1 MKYLHVLAFFIAAIL
16 LGACASIEKPDSRSG
31 PVASTGISESA
42 ATNDHET
49 ILLVSLD
56 DGSVVMQKIHSAADV
71 CFKVNSDTATTCL
84 TQGAPV
90 IDQHTNS
97 VIGYEMIEAQ
107 IELLAKTD

>member
-1 MKYLHVLAFFIAAIL
+1 MKYLHVLAFFVAATL
-16 LGACASIEKPDSRSG
+16 LGACASIDAPASRSG
-31 PVASTGISESA
+31 PVGNNGISVPV
-42 ATNDHET
+42 ATDEHET

-56 DGSVVMQKIHSAADV
+56 DGSIVMQKIHSAADV

-90 IDQHTNS
+90 IDPHTNS